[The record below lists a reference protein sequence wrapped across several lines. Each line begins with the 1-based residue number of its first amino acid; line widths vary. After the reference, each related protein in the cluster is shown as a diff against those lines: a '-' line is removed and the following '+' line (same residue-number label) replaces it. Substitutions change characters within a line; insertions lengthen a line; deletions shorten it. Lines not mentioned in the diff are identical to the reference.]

1 VGRRAIGRAR
11 LPALDRAMSY
21 AICDVANF
29 YVSSERLF
37 DPRLRGVPVIVL
49 SNNDGC
55 AIARSEEAKALHIK
69 MGDPMF
75 KIRDVV
81 KRHGI
86 QVRSSNYELYA
97 DLNRRFNSVIADF
110 SDTVEVYSIDES
122 FFRLPTLSSG
132 VGDVATAH
140 RVIDAISRNVGLP
153 TRIGLGPT
161 RTLSKVANALAKA
174 TEKIWGGVVDLHD
187 EELRRRLFAQWPVGE
202 VWGIGK
208 ALEARLKPLGVRT
221 TADLAALPPAV
232 ARDAGT
238 VVLERLVRELNGIE
252 CAEFTVEPEA
262 MKATAVTR
270 QFGAPVSTLD
280 ELCEAMARRAARAA
294 EKIRAQGLVASRLI
308 VFAHG
313 SRYRPNPPSASR
325 SARLSPASHDPRVIV
340 GMATRLT
347 EAMYQEGG
355 VYTKCGVLLE
365 ELAPAEAAQAD
376 LFAIPD
382 PRAPGLLAAMD
393 GLNARFGRD
402 TITVATQGRGPKA
415 FDTKRSQKSN
425 SWTTNIAEIPVA
437 R

>member
-1 VGRRAIGRAR
+1 MGRRPVQRPR
-11 LPALDRAMSY
+11 FPALGPVMSW
-21 AICDVANF
+21 AIVDVANF

-37 DPRLRGVPVIVL
+37 DPRLRAVPVIVL

-81 KRHGI
+81 RRHGI

-97 DLNRRFNSVIADF
+97 DLNRRFNAVIAEF
-110 SDTVEVYSIDES
+110 SDMVEIYSIDES
-122 FFRLPTLSSG
+122 FFRLPVLPSG
-132 VGDVATAH
+132 AGDVATAH
-140 RVIDAISRNVGLP
+140 KVIRGISQSVGLP

-252 CAEFTVEPEA
+252 CTDFIVEPEA

-270 QFGAPVSTLD
+270 QFGAPVSTIE
-280 ELCEAMARRAARAA
+280 ELSEAMARRAARAA
-294 EKIRAQGLVASRLI
+294 EKIRAKGLVASRLI
-308 VFAHG
+308 AFAHG

-340 GMATRLT
+340 GMATRLA
-347 EAMYQEGG
+347 EAMFQEGG
-355 VYTKCGVLLE
+355 VYTKCGILLE
-365 ELAPAEAAQAD
+365 ELTPAGAAQTD

-382 PRAPGLLAAMD
+382 PRAPDLLAAMD

-402 TITVATQGRGPKA
+402 TITVAAQGRGPRA
-415 FDTKRSQKSN
+415 FDTKRSQKSP
-425 SWTTNIAEIPVA
+425 SWTTSIAEIPVA